1 MKFATELNAMK
12 HQYANELPQEGFV
25 RVDTLARVLGVAAV
39 TVWRWSAAGKLPKPV
54 KISGKVTGWPVADVR
69 AWIAA
74 KSNPTNQPT
83 SN

>member
-1 MKFATELNAMK
+1 MSL
-12 HQYANELPQEGFV
+12 HVSSELPIDGFV
-25 RVDTLARVLGVAAV
+25 RAGTLAKVLGISVV

-69 AWIAA
+69 AWIAE
-74 KSNPTNQPT
+74 KSNPTSQPA

>member
-1 MKFATELNAMK
+1 MSL
-12 HQYANELPQEGFV
+12 HVSSELPIDGFV
-25 RVDTLARVLGVAAV
+25 RAATLAKVLGISVV

-69 AWIAA
+69 AWIAD
-74 KSNPTNQPT
+74 KRNPTNQPA